1 MAKFTKW
8 GGNIATELFPTYS
21 SQTQREK
28 PEKNEILL
36 IRTWQL
42 PVIIRWHVQ
51 PELRGSTGGMNVIFF
66 LRQIIYFS
74 CMNHSVTADHW
85 TLINVIIQR
94 SEALCF
100 LSRFHLQTLITGCTG
115 STFWETKQ
123 SRSIRNAKRC
133 PGASQK
139 HRDHWDPVIWGL
151 AKAILSFHWFNFSR
165 RDHSLLPFIHHWQVL
180 AGCTMHQTPTLSQH
194 REDRDKDF
202 SLLSEVGDKTP
213 CRQTLGTE
221 DGQSGW
227 ARASPGMS
235 KNTRVRSPGFKSQKP
250 QRKACVAPAK
260 ECNLAVS
267 LFLCQIVTEIK
278 PQHEAKPA

>member
-8 GGNIATELFPTYS
+8 GRNIAAELFPTYS

-42 PVIIRWHVQ
+42 PVIICWHVQ
-51 PELRGSTGGMNVIFF
+51 PELRGSTAGMNVIFF

-85 TLINVIIQR
+85 TLINVIIQL
-94 SEALCF
+94 SEALCFF
-100 LSRFHLQTLITGCTG
+100 LSRFHLQMLITGWIG

-123 SRSIRNAKRC
+123 SRSIRNAERC

-165 RDHSLLPFIHHWQVL
+165 RDPIHPSLTSTCWVHH
-180 AGCTMHQTPTLSQH
+180 APDTNPTATQRRPRQRFLSPS
-194 REDRDKDF
+194 R
-202 SLLSEVGDKTP
+202 G
-213 CRQTLGTE
+213 G
-221 DGQSGW
+221 G
-227 ARASPGMS
+227 
-235 KNTRVRSPGFKSQKP
+235 
-250 QRKACVAPAK
+250 
-260 ECNLAVS
+260 
-267 LFLCQIVTEIK
+267 
-278 PQHEAKPA
+278 

>member
-1 MAKFTKW
+1 MLTCTTRIKRFYCWNECYFFFKANHLFQLHESQRDCRSLDTYKCHHTTFW
-8 GGNIATELFPTYS
+8 GF
-21 SQTQREK
+21 
-28 PEKNEILL
+28 
-36 IRTWQL
+36 
-42 PVIIRWHVQ
+42 V
-51 PELRGSTGGMNVIFF
+51 F
-66 LRQIIYFS
+66 
-74 CMNHSVTADHW
+74 
-85 TLINVIIQR
+85 
-94 SEALCF
+94 F
-100 LSRFHLQTLITGCTG
+100 LSRFHLQMLITGWIG

-123 SRSIRNAKRC
+123 SRSIRNAERC

-180 AGCTMHQTPTLSQH
+180 AGCTTHQTPTLPQH

-202 SLLSEVGDKTP
+202 SLLPEVGDKTP

-235 KNTRVRSPGFKSQKP
+235 
-250 QRKACVAPAK
+250 
-260 ECNLAVS
+260 
-267 LFLCQIVTEIK
+267 
-278 PQHEAKPA
+278 